1 MTRSDQGSDPEE
13 SIEVLLARNQALEPD
28 FLDLELAEARLLAE
42 RLGLQL
48 RVIDTDNMAL
58 TADLRPNRMTIDIR
72 TGRVTDATA
81 G

>member
-1 MTRSDQGSDPEE
+1 MPGPDPAE
-13 SIEVLLARNQALEPD
+13 SMELQLARTRMLEPD
-28 FLDLELAEARLLAE
+28 FLDLDLAEARLLAE

-48 RVIDTDNMAL
+48 RVIDSDTVAL

-72 TGRVTDATA
+72 SGRVTDATA